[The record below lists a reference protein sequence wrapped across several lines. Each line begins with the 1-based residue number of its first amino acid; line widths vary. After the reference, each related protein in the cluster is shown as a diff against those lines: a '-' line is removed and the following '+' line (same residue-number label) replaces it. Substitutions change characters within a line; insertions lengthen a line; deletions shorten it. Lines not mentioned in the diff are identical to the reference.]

1 MEISIANDFGLMTI
15 VFTNNS
21 QVLSGSSWYYDF
33 KENTTVSTFVSLK
46 FLLRPGF
53 GLKQWD
59 KACVKKKTFD
69 KIDNTLISV
78 LCLWDYSYKIA
89 HSWILGWVWLS
100 VFTIGYAVLLVF
112 SKLSPQWS
120 NKFCHVQSVIFINN
134 FIFLIYLKIK
144 VFSIFIAKVVGC

>member
-100 VFTIGYAVLLVF
+100 VFTIGYTVLLVF
-112 SKLSPQWS
+112 QNFHLSGQTNFAMYRVLFSLIISYFWS
-120 NKFCHVQSVIFINN
+120 TWK
-134 FIFLIYLKIK
+134 
-144 VFSIFIAKVVGC
+144 